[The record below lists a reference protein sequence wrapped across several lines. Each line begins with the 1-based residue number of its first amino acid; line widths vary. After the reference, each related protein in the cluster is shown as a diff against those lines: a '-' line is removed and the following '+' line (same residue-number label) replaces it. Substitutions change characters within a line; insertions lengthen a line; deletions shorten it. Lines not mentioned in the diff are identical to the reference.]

1 MTLAYWCILIAVLL
15 PYLTVALAKIK
26 PGYNN
31 RSPREWE
38 DALEG
43 WRKRAVHAHVN
54 HFEAF
59 APFAAGV
66 IVAHLARAPQGTIDG
81 IAIVF
86 ILARI
91 GYTGAYLAGKPL
103 LRSLIWLVGFGC
115 VIALFAVAA
124 TSR

>member
-1 MTLAYWCILIAVLL
+1 MTLAYWCILIAALL
-15 PYLTVALAKIK
+15 PYMTVAFAKIK

-38 DALEG
+38 EKLDG
-43 WRKRAVHAHVN
+43 WRKRAIHAHVN

-66 IVAHLARAPQGTIDG
+66 IVAHLARAPQHAIDA
-81 IAIVF
+81 IAVVF
-86 ILARI
+86 VLARL
-91 GYTGAYLAGKPL
+91 GYTGAYLAGKPA
-103 LRSLIWLVGFGC
+103 LRSSIWLVGLAC

-124 TSR
+124 ASR